1 MSMTIATQARKLL
14 GLPPR
19 RKLTADEI
27 TAAWKREVK
36 TAHPDHGGTAE
47 LLTSVNEARDLLL
60 AKVAGATG
68 DAAIPTDAEFSAPGT
83 ATETNTLVITP
94 EAHLFG
100 QLDHYVGQCGSI
112 AGAIT
117 YCAAAGWNY
126 KLTNELTPSQR
137 LALQG
142 AA

>member
-1 MSMTIATQARKLL
+1 MTMTQKAARALFE
-14 GLPPR
+14 LPPR

-27 TAAWKREVK
+27 TAAWKREIK

-47 LLTSVNEARDLLL
+47 LFAAVNEARDLLL
-60 AKVAGATG
+60 ATAAGATG
-68 DAAIPTDAEFSAPGT
+68 DKVIPTDAEFSAPGA
-83 ATETNTLVITP
+83 ATDANTLVITP

-100 QLDHYVGQCGSI
+100 QSDIYVGKCGAVATAI
-112 AGAIT
+112 A

-137 LALQG
+137 LALE
-142 AA
+142 AAA

>member
-1 MSMTIATQARKLL
+1 MTMTQKAARVLL
-14 GLPPR
+14 ELPPR

-36 TAHPDHGGTAE
+36 TAHPDHGGTAD
-47 LLTSVNEARDLLL
+47 LFDAVNEARDLLL

-68 DAAIPTDAEFSAPGT
+68 DKAIPVDAEFNAPG
-83 ATETNTLVITP
+83 ASTEANVLLITP

-112 AGAIT
+112 AAAMA
-117 YCAAAGWNY
+117 YCAAAGWGY
-126 KLTNELTPSQR
+126 RLTNELTPSQR

>member
-1 MSMTIATQARKLL
+1 MTMTLKQARALFE
-14 GLPPR
+14 LPPR

-36 TAHPDHGGTAE
+36 AAHPDHGGTAD
-47 LLTSVNEARDLLL
+47 LLEAVNEARDLLL
-60 AKVAGATG
+60 ASVTG
-68 DAAIPTDAEFSAPGT
+68 DEAIPVDAKFNAPGT
-83 ATETNTLVITP
+83 ATEANTLVITP

-100 QLDHYVGQCGSI
+100 KSDTYVGKCGTI
-112 AGAIT
+112 ATAIA
-117 YCAAAGWNY
+117 YCAAAGWAY

-137 LALQG
+137 LALQE